1 MSVETERA
9 RKTVQRIKRVESLKH
24 TTRVESLKHTTRAT
38 SVT

>member
-9 RKTVQRIKRVESLKH
+9 QKTVRRIKRVESLKH
-24 TTRVESLKHTTRAT
+24 TTRVT